1 LSQGSFQFIN
11 VKHSCS
17 HRVVCLRMPFVERGK
32 CVFQKTLADFLIL
45 LEFGDSVFSY
55 RKDVVLKFLIAYE
68 CVMASAEFSVVLP
81 SITGGVLFAIPAEF
95 KSLSLHCT
103 SDERA
108 SNKHSPLALASAA
121 PALSLSMIARAEST
135 GKTANS
141 DLTVPHS
148 YGSLLQQAS
157 PKKYAGNQ
165 PKRRRGI
172 RAPCK
177 DARASENHAATFGL
191 WCERAVSNIRLG
203 HRMDLRTGAF
213 CYVSCLP
220 TVKFSTISA
229 MSVPYSPILF
239 RLSKINL
246 NPEISSGDRFCL

>member
-11 VKHSCS
+11 VKHGCS
-17 HRVVCLRMPFVERGK
+17 HRVVGLRTPFVERGK
-32 CVFQKTLADFLIL
+32 CIFQQTLADFLIL

-55 RKDVVLKFLIAYE
+55 RRDVVLKFLIAYE
-68 CVMASAEFSVVLP
+68 CVMASAEVSMLLP
-81 SITGGVLFAIPAEF
+81 PITGGVLFAIPAEF
-95 KSLSLHCT
+95 ESLSLHCT
-103 SDERA
+103 SDEGA
-108 SNKHSPLALASAA
+108 SNKHSPLAFASAA

-135 GKTANS
+135 GKTTNP

-148 YGSLLQQAS
+148 HGSLLQEPTPQS
-157 PKKYAGNQ
+157 YAGNES
-165 PKRRRGI
+165 KRRRGI
-172 RAPCK
+172 RAPRG
-177 DARASENHAATFGL
+177 DTHASENHGATFGL
-191 WCERAVSNIRLG
+191 WCERGVSNIRLG

-246 NPEISSGDRFCL
+246 NPEISSGDRLCL